1 MGIPLIKSMY
11 GSEQESLMIEV
22 VVLQSIIWYTLLL
35 FLFEYRAA
43 REVVVRRIGEE
54 EEDVVHV
61 IVARTSSETE
71 QQQRIQM
78 SSRVAPDSGELVGKK
93 KEDEGECGKEL
104 HMFVWRCGCCN
115 SQGVCEKSVKVCNGE
130 EREEVKDS
138 GVGFMLIMKM
148 VWFKLVSNP
157 NTYASILGV
166 TWALTSS
173 KWGLQKPLILENS
186 VTLLSDAGLGMAMFS
201 LGLFMALQP
210 KIIACGNKQAVIGML
225 LRFVASPVVMALAS
239 LAVGIRGT
247 TFKVSLLQAALP
259 QGIVPFVFAREYNL
273 HPEVLSTAV
282 IFGMI
287 VALPV
292 TILYYVLL
300 GL

>member
-11 GSEQESLMIEV
+11 GSEQESLMIQV

-43 REVVVRRIGEE
+43 REVVVRKIGEE

-71 QQQRIQM
+71 QQQRVQM
-78 SSRVAPDSGELVGKK
+78 SSRVAPDSGELVGEKR
-93 KEDEGECGKEL
+93 EDEECGKEL

-130 EREEVKDS
+130 EKEEVKDS

-173 KWGLQKPLILENS
+173 KWGIQKPLILENS

-292 TILYYVLL
+292 TILYYILL